1 MTHPPHHSRPNAR
14 QQHDQYAVGASLLD
28 EVGSRPPRRTRKAQ
42 DEQRVEH
49 AQQQQQHHAETDAE
63 HAQQQQQQHA
73 ETDAPAW
80 QEGARASLTAPNID
94 AQQMARLLAARA
106 TCCGRTSDVLHQA
119 YGTDSALG
127 GALPGDAATCRDASS
142 HMRVWLEAE
151 HEETVVQA
159 PDSACTAAEPHP
171 PPTPPHIRV
180 QETVGTLQ
188 SQLLDVFDA
197 ENLVRIM
204 HQLQT
209 AQSIVVQQICNANR
223 QNRGDVF
230 QEASARTR
238 GQALMLR
245 AGARD
250 SVDGRTGPF
259 CASTHQRSPAL
270 APGP

>member
-1 MTHPPHHSRPNAR
+1 MEEVALRVVAVQQKAEQEAALAAADVEATRQAEVAKAAQEVAAAKAR
-14 QQHDQYAVGASLLD
+14 QEELMELREREQKARELVLMAEEQLA
-28 EVGSRPPRRTRKAQ
+28 RR
-42 DEQRVEH
+42 
-49 AQQQQQHHAETDAE
+49 
-63 HAQQQQQQHA
+63 
-73 ETDAPAW
+73 
-80 QEGARASLTAPNID
+80 
-94 AQQMARLLAARA
+94 
-106 TCCGRTSDVLHQA
+106 
-119 YGTDSALG
+119 
-127 GALPGDAATCRDASS
+127 
-142 HMRVWLEAE
+142 LEAE

-188 SQLLDVFDA
+188 SQLLDVFDE

-238 GQALMLR
+238 GQALMKFK
-245 AGARD
+245 
-250 SVDGRTGPF
+250 GRG
-259 CASTHQRSPAL
+259 Q
-270 APGP
+270 G

>member
-1 MTHPPHHSRPNAR
+1 M
-14 QQHDQYAVGASLLD
+14 LL
-28 EVGSRPPRRTRKAQ
+28 
-42 DEQRVEH
+42 
-49 AQQQQQHHAETDAE
+49 
-63 HAQQQQQQHA
+63 
-73 ETDAPAW
+73 
-80 QEGARASLTAPNID
+80 
-94 AQQMARLLAARA
+94 LLLSKVVQ
-106 TCCGRTSDVLHQA
+106 CSGE
-119 YGTDSALG
+119 
-127 GALPGDAATCRDASS
+127 P
-142 HMRVWLEAE
+142 E

-204 HQLQT
+204 HQLQI

-238 GQALMLR
+238 GQALMKFK
-245 AGARD
+245 
-250 SVDGRTGPF
+250 GRG
-259 CASTHQRSPAL
+259 Q
-270 APGP
+270 G

>member
-1 MTHPPHHSRPNAR
+1 
-14 QQHDQYAVGASLLD
+14 
-28 EVGSRPPRRTRKAQ
+28 
-42 DEQRVEH
+42 
-49 AQQQQQHHAETDAE
+49 
-63 HAQQQQQQHA
+63 
-73 ETDAPAW
+73 
-80 QEGARASLTAPNID
+80 
-94 AQQMARLLAARA
+94 MARLLAARA
-106 TCCGRTSDVLHQA
+106 TCCGRTSDVLHEA
-119 YGTDSALG
+119 YGTSTALG
-127 GALPGDAATCRDASS
+127 GALPCDAATCRDASS

-204 HQLQT
+204 HQLQI

-238 GQALMLR
+238 GQALMKFK
-245 AGARD
+245 
-250 SVDGRTGPF
+250 GRG
-259 CASTHQRSPAL
+259 Q
-270 APGP
+270 G

>member
-1 MTHPPHHSRPNAR
+1 MNNRIETVGVCEGTATRERNAFVR
-14 QQHDQYAVGASLLD
+14 C
-28 EVGSRPPRRTRKAQ
+28 
-42 DEQRVEH
+42 
-49 AQQQQQHHAETDAE
+49 
-63 HAQQQQQQHA
+63 
-73 ETDAPAW
+73 
-80 QEGARASLTAPNID
+80 N
-94 AQQMARLLAARA
+94 
-106 TCCGRTSDVLHQA
+106 
-119 YGTDSALG
+119 
-127 GALPGDAATCRDASS
+127 ASS
-142 HMRVWLEAE
+142 GVYGFDLRPIRVNSRLAE

-204 HQLQT
+204 HQLQI

-238 GQALMLR
+238 GQALMKFK
-245 AGARD
+245 
-250 SVDGRTGPF
+250 GRG
-259 CASTHQRSPAL
+259 Q
-270 APGP
+270 G